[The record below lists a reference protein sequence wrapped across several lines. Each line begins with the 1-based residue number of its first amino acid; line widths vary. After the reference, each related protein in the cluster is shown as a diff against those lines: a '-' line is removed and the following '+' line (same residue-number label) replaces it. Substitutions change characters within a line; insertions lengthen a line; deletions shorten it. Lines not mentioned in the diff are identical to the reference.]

1 MDRDILS
8 DAAAQRHLEEVFRWT
23 DAKTGDRWLF
33 LVGRIQAVIDAGHT
47 VDGPITVEIL
57 EHQYQHVIERNGVE
71 AERVAR
77 LDPSRRDKP
86 VLFADMG
93 DGTHVLIDGNHRVAR
108 RWQDGLRDVEA
119 YLVPHSFWHPCYG
132 WRL

>member
-8 DAAAQRHLEEVFRWT
+8 DAAAQRHIEEVFRWT
-23 DAKTGDRWLF
+23 DASATRWLF
-33 LVGRIQAVIDAGHT
+33 LAGRLNAAIDADPDIMGE
-47 VDGPITVEIL
+47 PITVEIQP
-57 EHQYQHVIERNGVE
+57 HQYRHVIDCNGVE
-71 AERVAR
+71 AWKLSR
-77 LDPSRRDKP
+77 LDLAHRDKP

-108 RWQDGLRDVEA
+108 RWQDGLRDVAA
-119 YLVPHSFWHPCYG
+119 YLVPRSFWHPCYG